1 MKIALLSF
9 AMLALFSCAAKRSSL
24 LPLGLAGPL
33 PAIDERHAIVIEPT
47 RVELTKAYFKE
58 HNREHYELI
67 KELEGEAALQITP
80 RLIVVHYTALPTLE
94 ETLAYFKPSH
104 IASDRGAVT
113 AAGAL
118 NVGIQF
124 VVDRDGSIY
133 RQYPETAAARH
144 VIGLNHVAIGIE
156 NVGNADLG
164 ACGANVQALTKAQL
178 AANARLVRYLAG
190 AYPSLRHIIGHNE
203 YQDLERPDHPAHDL
217 FREDVPGYR
226 TKKVDPGPRFM
237 KKLRRLLS
245 KSRP

>member
-1 MKIALLSF
+1 MKYTLVLVALL
-9 AMLALFSCAAKRSSL
+9 ALVSCAARRSSL
-24 LPLGLAGPL
+24 LPTGLSGPM

-47 RVELTKAYFKE
+47 RVALTKAYFQE
-58 HNREHYELI
+58 HNRAHYELI
-67 KELEGEAALQITP
+67 KDLEGEAALRITP
-80 RLIVVHYTALPTLE
+80 QVIVIHYTALPTLE
-94 ETLAYFKPSH
+94 ETLAYFKPEH
-104 IASDRGAVT
+104 IASDRGSVT

-164 ACGANVQALTKAQL
+164 ARGRHRVPLTTAQVE
-178 AANARLVRYLAG
+178 ANARLIRYLAG
-190 AYPSLRHIIGHNE
+190 AYPSLQYIIGHSD
-203 YQDLERPDHPAHDL
+203 YQKLERPNHPAHAL

-226 TKKVDPGPRFM
+226 TKKADPGRRFM
-237 KKLRRLLS
+237 KKLRCLLS
-245 KSRP
+245 KSNS